1 MITKE
6 RVEIMNH
13 KTKKSQL
20 VFDPKMARRLLKLNG
35 EVKFCPCCATP
46 LSEGCDCHKNIV
58 VDIKP
63 YRNEDG
69 VIVPDRSVLVFE
81 NNSAFQADY
90 NQMIEDAK
98 AKKEAEE
105 SEKLSIDLD

>member
-1 MITKE
+1 
-6 RVEIMNH
+6 MNN

-20 VFDPKMARRLLKLNG
+20 CFDPKMARKLLKLNG
-35 EVKFCPCCATP
+35 EMKFCPVCATP
-46 LSEGCDCHKNIV
+46 ISDGCDCHKNIV

-69 VIVPDRSVLVFE
+69 VIVPDRSVLVFD
-81 NNSAFQADY
+81 NNVAFQADY
-90 NQMIEDAK
+90 NQMIEEAK

-105 SEKLSIDLD
+105 PEQLSVDVD

>member
-6 RVEIMNH
+6 RVEIMNN

-20 VFDPKMARRLLKLNG
+20 VFDPKMARRLLKLND
-35 EVKFCPCCATP
+35 EVKFCPYCATP
-46 LSEGCDCHKNIV
+46 ISEGCDCHKNIV

-63 YRNEDG
+63 YRNEDN

-81 NNSAFQADY
+81 NNSAFQIDY
-90 NQMIEDAK
+90 NQMIEEAK
-98 AKKEAEE
+98 TKREAEE
-105 SEKLSIDLD
+105 SEQSNLNVD